1 MARKPRKGFPFLKSS
16 GMICLPFRLVLVGKL
31 DEYIFEIGHERANL
45 FRVYA
50 NSFQFAFQLGLGD
63 LVVHQCMDGA
73 TEDSGRAYEWQL
85 AGTPQRCGYVL
96 YGDFEP
102 LRSGR
107 LHVGDFAQRVRSAV
121 GDQLAVID
129 VGEVRAALG
138 FVHVVRGHKKR
149 DAATAQIEEQVPQL
163 APSYGIDAGRRLV
176 QVNDLGIVEHGAAQR
191 EPLFPAA
198 GELAGKTL
206 FVRFD
211 GITMHGL
218 FNLAFGFSTAQAV
231 DLRVEAQVF
240 QHRKVVIQRELLAH
254 VPEAQLDLVGILGD
268 GYAMDHAAAGGERK
282 NPAEHLD
289 DRGLARAIGPEKS
302 EYFPGL
308 DFKAH
313 AVDGDYVAELAH
325 EIFRENGCHHFT
337 SRNFTSAL
345 MPARSLPSG
354 FCTRNLTPTT

>member
-31 DEYIFEIGHERANL
+31 DEYIFEIGHERADL

-50 NSFQFAFQLGLGD
+50 NSFQLARQLRLSD
-63 LVVHQCMDGA
+63 FIVHQRMDGT
-73 TEDSGRAYEWQL
+73 TEDGSRTYERQL

-96 YGDFEP
+96 YSDFEP
-102 LRSGR
+102 LRSRG
-107 LHVGDFAQRVRSAV
+107 LHIRDFAQRVWSAI

-138 FVHVVRGHKKR
+138 FIHVVRGHKKS
-149 DAATAQIEEQVPQL
+149 DAAAAEVEEQVPQL
-163 APSYGIDAGRRLV
+163 APGNGIDARRRLV

-191 EPLFPAA
+191 EPLFPAS

-254 VPEAQLDLVGILGD
+254 VPDAQLDLVGILGD
-268 GYAMDHAAAGGERK
+268 VNPIDHAAACGKRK

-289 DRGLARAIGPEKS
+289 DRGFARAIGSEKA
-302 EYFPGL
+302 EYLSGL

-313 AVDGDYVAELAH
+313 AVDGDHVAELAH

-354 FCTRNLTPTT
+354 FCTRNFTPTT